1 MDAFAYYHST
11 PFAAFGFAHIA
22 RAPPM
27 IRHYYQDLFRPG
39 VLKIGHYYGGSSCS
53 STLLLSQRDDEDI
66 SPHIGYTSSAQPR
79 IAIIG
84 GGIAGVTAANALSRN
99 FAAKNISPKI
109 VVFEGDEKGSNN
121 MVNFQNHEHPTWVA
135 GESLLRY
142 TFPTSVIHTHY

>member
-1 MDAFAYYHST
+1 MDAFAHHRST
-11 PFAAFGFAHIA
+11 PFAVGFAHIA
-22 RAPPM
+22 RPPPM

-39 VLKIGHYYGGSSCS
+39 VLKVWYGGSS
-53 STLLLSQRDDEDI
+53 STLLMSQKDEDI

-84 GGIAGVTAANALSRN
+84 GGIAGVTAANALSRH
-99 FAAKNISPKI
+99 FAANSISPKM

-135 GESLLRY
+135 GESAHRSS
-142 TFPTSVIHTHY
+142 FPISVIHMLTDIH